1 MWKRGT
7 RLRRAWCR
15 TTVAAEAGIDR
26 TRLEHL
32 LAWTVGHQWGHLKG
46 DPENPGVLVSEC
58 LRQCGAVRRLRLDVP
73 NTVSVRFE
81 IADPAKVRLDKPAP
95 TAEPKASAPQ
105 LVRRAS

>member
-15 TTVAAEAGIDR
+15 TTVAPTAGIDR
-26 TRLEHL
+26 TRLERL

-46 DPENPGVLVSEC
+46 DPENPHVMVSEC
-58 LRQCGAVRRLRLDVP
+58 LRQCGAARRLRLDVP
-73 NTVSVRFE
+73 SKVSVRVE
-81 IADPAKVRLDKPAP
+81 TPDPVKGRIENHS
-95 TAEPKASAPQ
+95 EPKARSPQ